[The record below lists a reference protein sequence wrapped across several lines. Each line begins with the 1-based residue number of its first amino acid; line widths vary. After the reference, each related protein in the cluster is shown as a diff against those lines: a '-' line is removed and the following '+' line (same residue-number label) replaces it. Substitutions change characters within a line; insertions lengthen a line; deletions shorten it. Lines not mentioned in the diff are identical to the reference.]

1 MHWEIKWKEGAEQC
15 LAIQSKP
22 YFFLNKTTFCAYV
35 TSKKKK
41 NKVVI
46 QQTEISIEE
55 DICNLTLANVDIHY
69 TETAEGGNQPFS
81 HHICIDAI
89 RLMANSIPPG
99 IQSHLECNPSI
110 TDKLQY

>member
-1 MHWEIKWKEGAEQC
+1 M
-15 LAIQSKP
+15 
-22 YFFLNKTTFCAYV
+22 
-35 TSKKKK
+35 
-41 NKVVI
+41 I

-69 TETAEGGNQPFS
+69 TESAEGGNQPFS